1 METDRDDEGADGRF
15 SRSSLG
21 KIVTIG
27 VLVVVFLIPLSM
39 VQSMVGDRE
48 EQSLIAQ
55 RTVTEQWGDEQ
66 TIVGPV
72 LHLTYRESAV
82 SGFTTDPEKGATKS
96 IHLLPEEFDLRGTV
110 DPEIRYR
117 GIYQVALYR
126 SDLALRGHF
135 NFDKLNEYLDGH
147 PGVEIEEVLL
157 TVGVSDVHGI
167 EKEFAVS
174 WGGETLSV
182 SPGARFKSVTGNGL
196 TAVLGRDREQFR
208 KGNIEFHIPLQF
220 KGAKSL
226 RIAPVG
232 NHTTVT
238 LRSPWNSPSFTGRLL
253 PSSREIS
260 SDGFEARWDIS
271 GYSRN
276 MPQLLEGERKIEEL
290 FGVRLHQ
297 SLDHY
302 HLTER
307 AIKYAALFLL
317 LTFGVIFVMETIYG
331 LNLHLVNYLFVGSAL
346 VLYYLLLL
354 SLSEHIAFGA
364 AYLVASVAITLQ
376 IGLYDGAIMKSR
388 RHGLS
393 VGAVIAF
400 LYGMLFMLLQT
411 EAYTI
416 LIGSIGLFVIIS
428 IAMYATRNI
437 NWYGLGKE

>member
-1 METDRDDEGADGRF
+1 METEIDDKGSWGSI

-27 VLVVVFLIPLSM
+27 ILVVVFLIPLNM
-39 VQSMVGDRE
+39 VQSMISDRE
-48 EQSLIAQ
+48 EQSLVAQ
-55 RTVTEQWGDEQ
+55 RTVTDQWGGDQ

-72 LHLTYRESAV
+72 LHLVYRDSAV
-82 SGFTTDPEKGATKS
+82 NGFATDQEMSATKS
-96 IHLLPEEFDLRGTV
+96 IHFLPEEFDLRGTV

-117 GIYQVALYR
+117 GIYKVALYR
-126 SDLALRGHF
+126 SDLILRGHF
-135 NFDKLNEYLDGH
+135 NFDELNRYLDEH
-147 PGVEIEEVLL
+147 PGIEIEEVLL
-157 TVGVSDVHGI
+157 TTGVSDVHGI
-167 EKEFAVS
+167 EKEFGVS
-174 WGGETLSV
+174 WGDEVLPV
-182 SPGARFKSVTGNGL
+182 SPGARFNAIAGNSL
-196 TAVLGRDREQFR
+196 TAQLSGDREQFR
-208 KGNIEFHIPLQF
+208 KGDIEFLIPLKL
-220 KGAKSL
+220 KGSKSL

-232 NHTTVT
+232 KHTTVT
-238 LRSPWNSPSFTGRLL
+238 LRSSWSSPSFIGRLL
-253 PSSREIS
+253 PSSREIT
-260 SDGFEARWDIS
+260 DEGFDARWDIS

-276 MPQLLEGERKIEEL
+276 MPQLLEGNTKIGEF
-290 FGVRLHQ
+290 FGVRLHH

-354 SLSEHIAFGA
+354 SLSEHVVFGI

-376 IGLYDGAIMKSR
+376 IGLYGGAIMKSR
-388 RHGLS
+388 RHGLA
-393 VGAVIAF
+393 VGTVIAF

-437 NWYGLGKE
+437 NWYGLGKD